1 MVYFIILF
9 LFISQCTQ
17 PPRMVRQY
25 DYNMPKDNVL
35 AQCKA
40 VLETLDYEIDIYAP
54 ESNALITKSINF
66 RSILRRYNY
75 LIYIQ
80 VTDNVDVYISAERS
94 IVNRLLKSNLEGAG
108 IIIQQPE
115 NAMPYGIQKR
125 IFTPIE
131 KGLKRKKIK
140 RIRMLR

>member
-1 MVYFIILF
+1 
-9 LFISQCTQ
+9 
-17 PPRMVRQY
+17 MVRQY

-54 ESNALITKSINF
+54 ESHALITKSINF

-94 IVNRLLKSNLEGAG
+94 IVNRLLKSDLEGAG

>member
-54 ESNALITKSINF
+54 ESHALITKSINF

-94 IVNRLLKSNLEGAG
+94 IVNRLLKSDLEGAG

>member
-1 MVYFIILF
+1 
-9 LFISQCTQ
+9 
-17 PPRMVRQY
+17 MVRQY
-25 DYNMPKDNVL
+25 AYDMPKDNVL

-54 ESNALITKSINF
+54 ESHALITKSINF

-80 VTDNVDVYISAERS
+80 VTDNVDVYIAAERS
-94 IVNRLLKSNLEGAG
+94 IVNRGSKSVLGLTG
-108 IIIQQPE
+108 IIAQQPE
-115 NAMPYGIQKR
+115 NAMPYGLQKR
-125 IFTPIE
+125 IFAPID

-140 RIRMLR
+140 RIRMLQ